1 MKILAKKTFG
11 PLFLTVL
18 VVSTATLTLSACA
31 GQSSSAG
38 TSGSSANT
46 GDASTGIGN
55 LTGGAEARPTAD
67 PGVTPGRK
75 LGS

>member
-1 MKILAKKTFG
+1 MKTFARKALG

-18 VVSTATLTLSACA
+18 VSTAALTLSACA

-75 LGS
+75 PGS